1 MRIRRATLAFAVFA
15 IAISLGCIRLGFWQL
30 DRLAER
36 RARNALIIARLR
48 EPVVPFAN
56 LRDSGNVRFT
66 RAAASGTY
74 DFSHDFVLTGRS
86 RHGSPG
92 VHVITPMRVS
102 GSDSV
107 ILVNRGWVYA
117 PDAMRVNLTP
127 FREDSSATIDGF
139 VEEFTTEPGPVLT
152 PSVEGG
158 VRRLVL
164 DSIATRLPYPV
175 ARLILVQQKDSSE
188 AIAVSRGTPVRIEPP
203 PLDEGPH
210 RAYAI
215 QWFGFALVGLVG
227 TILVVQRDRMR
238 GPRGHETVL
247 RR

>member
-1 MRIRRATLAFAVFA
+1 MRIRRATAAFAVFA
-15 IAISLGCIRLGFWQL
+15 IAISVGCIRLGFWQL

-36 RARNALIIARLR
+36 RASNALIIARLR
-48 EPVVPFAN
+48 NPVVPFAS
-56 LRDSGNVRFT
+56 LRDSVNVRFT

-74 DFSHDFVLTGRS
+74 DFGHEFVLTGRS

-92 VHVITPMRVS
+92 IHVITPMHAA
-102 GSDSV
+102 GTDTV

-117 PDAMRVNLTP
+117 PDAMRVNLAP
-127 FREDSSATIDGF
+127 FREDSSANVDGF
-139 VEEFTTEPGPVLT
+139 VEEFSTEAGPVST
-152 PSVEGG
+152 PSVERG

-164 DSIATRLPYPV
+164 DSIAARLPYPV
-175 ARLILVQQKDSSE
+175 ARLVLVQQQDSSE
-188 AIAVSRGTPVRIEPP
+188 AIAVARATPVRIEPP

-215 QWFGFALVGLVG
+215 QWFGFALVGVVG
-227 TILVVQRDRMR
+227 TILVVQRDRTR
-238 GPRGHETVL
+238 GGHETAV